1 MEETGEVE
9 EPGINGGF
17 MRSDE
22 VFSGTVNSVDVADID
37 AYIEKV

>member
-1 MEETGEVE
+1 LEETGEVE